1 MNHDMPRIFGCKTKE
16 PLHFSVCGQFISP
29 AGFLHQR
36 RLFDVNVLI
45 MITEGTLYIN
55 ANGAEYAVGA
65 GQYIF
70 LKAGEEHFGY
80 RPSEGKL
87 SYLWTHFKSDMEFET
102 VVEAEEEYT
111 YLFPESAR
119 LADAGRMYTKK
130 MADYATSLLFM
141 ELSQEYFHTRD
152 SVEKLPAAVVSAT
165 AWIKNHYYQ
174 PFEVAQLADA
184 VGYQADYLSSLFK
197 RSMGIS
203 LVRYT
208 NQMRIRTAKTLLS
221 NYGVTIKE
229 AAFSCGFSDEKYFM
243 KVFKNLEGI
252 TPAQYKKSFGRKN
265 IN

>member
-1 MNHDMPRIFGCKTKE
+1 M
-16 PLHFSVCGQFISP
+16 
-29 AGFLHQR
+29 
-36 RLFDVNVLI
+36 
-45 MITEGTLYIN
+45 
-55 ANGAEYAVGA
+55 
-65 GQYIF
+65 
-70 LKAGEEHFGY
+70 
-80 RPSEGKL
+80 

-102 VVEAEEEYT
+102 VGEAEEEYT
-111 YLFPESAR
+111 YLFPENAR
-119 LADAGRMYTKK
+119 LSDAGRTAQLFHQLMDLSLEERLYTKK